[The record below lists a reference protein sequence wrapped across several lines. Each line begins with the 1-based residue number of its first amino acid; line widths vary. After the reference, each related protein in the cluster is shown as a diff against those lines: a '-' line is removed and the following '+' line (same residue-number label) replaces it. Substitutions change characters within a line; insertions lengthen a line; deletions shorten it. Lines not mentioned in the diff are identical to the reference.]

1 MNCFFREWGGAPEY
15 FPQQFL
21 RHDPNRYLK
30 GNRTGTCVQCASKLK
45 QTSQTF
51 SVTPGAV
58 QSNSASKFC
67 PSVVMLQAETK
78 NGHRSYIKL
87 NIRPNNSSK
96 LAIAI
101 VESRWKLKEN
111 TA

>member
-1 MNCFFREWGGAPEY
+1 MKPHVCFFKKALHELFFKGVEGAPEY

-58 QSNSASKFC
+58 QSNSHFKF
-67 PSVVMLQAETK
+67 VFHFKFFLTYFEK
-78 NGHRSYIKL
+78 HD
-87 NIRPNNSSK
+87 SSMFE
-96 LAIAI
+96 L
-101 VESRWKLKEN
+101 
-111 TA
+111 